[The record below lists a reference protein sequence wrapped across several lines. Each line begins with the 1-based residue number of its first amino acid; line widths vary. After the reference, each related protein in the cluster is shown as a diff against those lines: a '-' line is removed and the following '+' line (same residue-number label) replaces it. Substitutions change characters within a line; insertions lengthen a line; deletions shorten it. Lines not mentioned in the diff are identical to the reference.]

1 MLQPENELQTY
12 KRSLVRADD
21 VTKSGKF
28 SGATPLRR
36 DPSPGLNGAF
46 SKKVPL
52 LSTGANLKSS
62 KSIFLSQ
69 EHLIISF
76 SFILATLTNFSG
88 GKHVCDISLF
98 G

>member
-12 KRSLVRADD
+12 KRSLVRAGE
-21 VTKSGKF
+21 VTKSGNF

-52 LSTGANLKSS
+52 LSTGFK
-62 KSIFLSQ
+62 
-69 EHLIISF
+69 IIKIDFFVSRTF
-76 SFILATLTNFSG
+76 NYFFQFYSG
-88 GKHVCDISLF
+88 NAY
-98 G
+98 